1 MHTTWQSSCYKIAIV
16 LEVVTFIMIK
26 VASTIPSLLFTG
38 SKLNSEEDNYQS
50 EEYLAKLQDL
60 ISERWEDVW
69 QEVQA
74 RKQEEIKLN

>member
-1 MHTTWQSSCYKIAIV
+1 
-16 LEVVTFIMIK
+16 MIK
-26 VASTIPSLLFTG
+26 VSSNIPSLVFTD
-38 SKLNSEEDNYQS
+38 SKLKDEEDNYQS

>member
-1 MHTTWQSSCYKIAIV
+1 
-16 LEVVTFIMIK
+16 MIK
-26 VASTIPSLLFTG
+26 VASNMPALLFTD
-38 SKLNSEEDNYQS
+38 STKDEEDNYQS

>member
-1 MHTTWQSSCYKIAIV
+1 
-16 LEVVTFIMIK
+16 MIK
-26 VASTIPSLLFTG
+26 VSSTIPSLVLTD
-38 SKLNSEEDNYQS
+38 SKLKDEEENYQS

-74 RKQEEIKLN
+74 RKQEQIKLN

>member
-1 MHTTWQSSCYKIAIV
+1 
-16 LEVVTFIMIK
+16 MIK
-26 VASTIPSLLFTG
+26 VSSTIPSLVLTD
-38 SKLNSEEDNYQS
+38 SKLKDEEENYQS

>member
-1 MHTTWQSSCYKIAIV
+1 MI
-16 LEVVTFIMIK
+16 EVS
-26 VASTIPSLLFTG
+26 STIPSLLLTE
-38 SKLNSEEDNYQS
+38 SKSKDEEDNYQS

-74 RKQEEIKLN
+74 RKQQELKLN

>member
-1 MHTTWQSSCYKIAIV
+1 
-16 LEVVTFIMIK
+16 MIK
-26 VASTIPSLLFTG
+26 VASTIPSLLFTD

>member
-1 MHTTWQSSCYKIAIV
+1 MIEVSSN
-16 LEVVTFIMIK
+16 
-26 VASTIPSLLFTG
+26 IPSLLFTD
-38 SKLNSEEDNYQS
+38 SKSRDEEDNYQS

>member
-1 MHTTWQSSCYKIAIV
+1 
-16 LEVVTFIMIK
+16 MIK
-26 VASTIPSLLFTG
+26 VSSTIPSLLFTD
-38 SKLNSEEDNYQS
+38 SKISDEEDNYQS

>member
-1 MHTTWQSSCYKIAIV
+1 
-16 LEVVTFIMIK
+16 MIK
-26 VASTIPSLLFTG
+26 VASNIPSLLFTD

-69 QEVQA
+69 QQVQA

>member
-1 MHTTWQSSCYKIAIV
+1 MIEVSSN
-16 LEVVTFIMIK
+16 
-26 VASTIPSLLFTG
+26 IPSLLFTD
-38 SKLNSEEDNYQS
+38 SKSKDEEDNYQS

-74 RKQEEIKLN
+74 RRQEQLKLN

>member
-1 MHTTWQSSCYKIAIV
+1 
-16 LEVVTFIMIK
+16 MIK
-26 VASTIPSLLFTG
+26 VPSTIPTLLFT
-38 SKLNSEEDNYQS
+38 SSQFNENDNDEEENYQS

-74 RKQEEIKLN
+74 RKQQEIKLN

>member
-1 MHTTWQSSCYKIAIV
+1 
-16 LEVVTFIMIK
+16 MIK
-26 VASTIPSLLFTG
+26 VPSTIPTLLFTS
-38 SKLNSEEDNYQS
+38 SKFNENENDNDEEENYQS

-74 RKQEEIKLN
+74 RKQQEIKLN

>member
-1 MHTTWQSSCYKIAIV
+1 
-16 LEVVTFIMIK
+16 MIK
-26 VASTIPSLLFTG
+26 VSSTIPSLVFTD
-38 SKLNSEEDNYQS
+38 SKLKDEEDNYQS

-74 RKQEEIKLN
+74 RKQEQIKLN

>member
-1 MHTTWQSSCYKIAIV
+1 
-16 LEVVTFIMIK
+16 MIK
-26 VASTIPSLLFTG
+26 VSSTIPSFVFTD
-38 SKLNSEEDNYQS
+38 SKLKDEEDNYQS

>member
-1 MHTTWQSSCYKIAIV
+1 
-16 LEVVTFIMIK
+16 MIK
-26 VASTIPSLLFTG
+26 VASDISTLLVTD
-38 SKLNSEEDNYQS
+38 SKWKDEEDNYQS

>member
-1 MHTTWQSSCYKIAIV
+1 
-16 LEVVTFIMIK
+16 MIK
-26 VASTIPSLLFTG
+26 VSSNISSLLFTD
-38 SKLNSEEDNYQS
+38 SKLKDEEDNYQS

-74 RKQEEIKLN
+74 RRQEQLKLN

>member
-1 MHTTWQSSCYKIAIV
+1 
-16 LEVVTFIMIK
+16 MIK
-26 VASTIPSLLFTG
+26 VSSTIPSLLFTD
-38 SKLNSEEDNYQS
+38 SKSKDEEDNYQS

-74 RKQEEIKLN
+74 RKQEEFKLN

>member
-1 MHTTWQSSCYKIAIV
+1 
-16 LEVVTFIMIK
+16 MIK
-26 VASTIPSLLFTG
+26 VSSAIPSLVFTD

-50 EEYLAKLQDL
+50 EEYLAKLRDL

-74 RKQEEIKLN
+74 RKQQQIKLN